1 MQMCIK
7 FPKKRILLLVG
18 LVFVLSACHAFM
30 PETEKKPQL
39 IDPRFPYL
47 NDNLEVTTQ
56 RTNESVKTAG
66 NVVGQMAQKPVVAVE
81 SFVDGFQGRTD
92 DNPYDRSVPYFY
104 DDYNRGVLGQTG
116 KDLMEP
122 VPAGEMSYPKA
133 LRAPYLVDGEDVDL
147 TKEAILYK
155 QQLDTV
161 DKLVADAEA
170 LMNEKDFTSALAK
183 VNQAADL
190 DPASDLVRAK
200 HAEIIRAEERARFE
214 GEIQV
219 KKKAEDAVLQQEE
232 AEAKKQED
240 MRKARLVEEY
250 IIKIDQ
256 SLTLG
261 DYDEAQRL
269 AQIMRNVAPDN
280 PRAREV
286 SDQVDLALF
295 KRSLDPR
302 ILHNDLLM
310 EDLILEHFRRYQEY
324 VDTGLDDLAER
335 ELKKIAFLE
344 SLKNTQ

>member
-1 MQMCIK
+1 
-7 FPKKRILLLVG
+7 
-18 LVFVLSACHAFM
+18 M
-30 PETEKKPQL
+30 PETQQKPQL
-39 IDPRFPYL
+39 VDPRFPYM
-47 NDNLEVTTQ
+47 NDNLAVSVQ
-56 RTNESVKTAG
+56 RTNAAAKASG
-66 NVVGQMAQKPVVAVE
+66 NVVGQMAQKPVTAVE

-92 DNPYDRSVPYFY
+92 ENPYDRSVPYFY
-104 DDYNRGVLGQTG
+104 DDYNRGVLGQMG

-122 VPAGEMSYPKA
+122 VPAEDMSYPKA
-133 LRAPYLVDGEDVDL
+133 LRAPYVVDGENVDL

-155 QQLDTV
+155 QQLDEV
-161 DKLVADAEA
+161 EKLVADAEA
-170 LMNEKDFTSALAK
+170 LMNEKDFTNALAK
-183 VNQAADL
+183 VDQAADL
-190 DPASDLVRAK
+190 DPASDLVRKK

-214 GEIQV
+214 GELLV
-219 KKKAEDAVLQQEE
+219 KKEAENALLQKEQD
-232 AEAKKQED
+232 EAKKQED

-269 AQIMRNVAPDN
+269 AQIMRNLAPDN

-344 SLKNTQ
+344 SLKKIQ